1 MENILVKT
9 ASFAL
14 HILKEYIRSGDCVI
28 DATAGNGNDTL
39 KLCELVGEQGKV
51 YAFDIQQAALDN
63 TAALLKANL
72 KSNATLFLASH
83 ARIGELIHEPIQ
95 AAIFNLGYLPGGDH
109 TVTTCIEDTKTAI
122 TACLNLLKKDGMIAV
137 VFYPGHP
144 AGAEEK
150 QKILPWLSGLNS
162 GMFHCAHIEMINQ
175 SKSAP
180 SVLFI
185 TRKKEDACHEA

>member
-14 HILKEYIRSGDCVI
+14 HILKEYINTGDCVI

-39 KLCELVGEQGKV
+39 KLCELVGNQGKV

-63 TAALLKANL
+63 TTALLKANQ

-109 TVTTCIEDTKTAI
+109 AVTTCTEDSKTAI
-122 TACLNLLKKDGMIAV
+122 HACLKLLKKGGVIAV

-150 QKILPWLSGLNS
+150 QKILPWASELDSGI
-162 GMFHCAHIEMINQ
+162 FHCAHIEMVNQ
-175 SKSAP
+175 SKVAP
-180 SVLFI
+180 CVLFI
-185 TRKKEDACHEA
+185 TRKKEDAPYEK

>member
-14 HILKEYIRSGDCVI
+14 HILAQYIHPGDCVI
-28 DATAGNGNDTL
+28 DATAGNGKDTL
-39 KLCELVGEQGKV
+39 KLCELVGEQGQV
-51 YAFDIQQAALDN
+51 YAFDIQQTALDN
-63 TAALLKANL
+63 TAALLEANA
-72 KSNATLFLASH
+72 KSNATLFWESH
-83 ARIGELIHEPIQ
+83 AKIGELIHQPIR

-109 TVTTCIEDTKTAI
+109 TLTTGVEETKIAI
-122 TACLNLLKKDGMIAV
+122 AACLKLLKKDGMLAI

-150 QKILPWLSGLNS
+150 KTILPWASRLDAGI
-162 GMFHCAHIEMINQ
+162 FHCAHVEMINQ
-175 SKSAP
+175 SESAP

-185 TRKKEDACHEA
+185 TRKKEEPRHEV